1 MLKFVIILF
10 SCSILVKSQENILIG
25 DSQCKHIEMNS
36 SNVKIKKSL
45 QKIGIGLL
53 KLNQMV
59 LREPKDYNIKNVFV
73 SIGVNDN
80 YRYQE
85 IGFIKNLKKT
95 FPNAKIYMIPGSY
108 G

>member
-1 MLKFVIILF
+1 
-10 SCSILVKSQENILIG
+10 
-25 DSQCKHIEMNS
+25 
-36 SNVKIKKSL
+36 
-45 QKIGIGLL
+45 
-53 KLNQMV
+53 MV
-59 LREPKDYNIKNVFV
+59 LREEPKDYNIKNVFV

-108 G
+108 GWGNAKKLDMNYYSKFGVNILSNNIGRGDPHRNKESYRKIGKEIDLKINDL